1 MEVTRPS
8 PAARS
13 CRTSPPPSMPQCSSR
28 IEFSA
33 GEMGHERQDCGHWGP
48 GRSRLPTGSIAGR
61 VTSPSR
67 VPNSEQA
74 GTRLRASYGQVRLR
88 VGTPRHLSSQPF
100 GFASRL
106 ISGEKKL
113 QISYAKQQKLGAH
126 SPITRISVHIPI
138 SSIEVQTKDEILFQ
152 GRIGL
157 LRMILVSTIQ

>member
-1 MEVTRPS
+1 MEVTGPS

-33 GEMGHERQDCGHWGP
+33 GEMGHELQDCGLGP
-48 GRSRLPTGSIAGR
+48 GLVGRPVPSPVR

-157 LRMILVSTIQ
+157 LRMILISTIQ

>member
-1 MEVTRPS
+1 
-8 PAARS
+8 
-13 CRTSPPPSMPQCSSR
+13 
-28 IEFSA
+28 
-33 GEMGHERQDCGHWGP
+33 
-48 GRSRLPTGSIAGR
+48 
-61 VTSPSR
+61 

-157 LRMILVSTIQ
+157 LRMILISTIQ